1 MQRTKIIETAVQTET
16 SAGSATSISAST
28 CVRLFNNTAGIST
41 VNISSSVGAAT
52 TLSFAMPANSV
63 EFIEKLPTDVIF
75 TSVSIQANQVGFTN

>member
-1 MQRTKIIETAVQTET
+1 MQRTKIIGTAVQTET

-28 CVRLFNNTAGIST
+28 CVRLFNNTAGVST
-41 VNISSSVGAAT
+41 VNISTSVGAAT

-75 TSVSIQANQVGFTN
+75 TSIAIQANQVGFTN